1 MADRY
6 EEIARKIVG
15 EHARNAT
22 ALADLRLAIA
32 AALREQDTW
41 PNAVP
46 IGEWKPVT
54 DERVLIFVVHPQ
66 ARLAKTPEELAL
78 WQGWCVGYW
87 SGFNKGGW
95 IWNGHFGEITHVA
108 PLPLPPQSVRQDG

>member
-41 PNAVP
+41 YEIDDPEHPAP
-46 IGEWKPVT
+46 RDGTPVLVWGP
-54 DERVLIFVVHPQ
+54 DPDHSLGFHPRSCWWSQRFDMWVVRESVSEATYIQEDAISHW
-66 ARLAKTPEELAL
+66 R
-78 WQGWCVGYW
+78 
-87 SGFNKGGW
+87 
-95 IWNGHFGEITHVA
+95 
-108 PLPLPPQSVRQDG
+108 PLPPPPQSVRQDG